1 MDPATAFRIKR
12 EISKRTSQHR
22 ARASQI
28 PIAIMVERHRHLD
41 ESLEKLLFG
50 LRGGAPDVF
59 ERLVR
64 LKKSGPVEQ
73 LDPLP
78 ALLEFHA
85 TLWHKAA
92 RPKTVNKY

>member
-1 MDPATAFRIKR
+1 
-12 EISKRTSQHR
+12 
-22 ARASQI
+22 
-28 PIAIMVERHRHLD
+28 MVERHRHLD

-64 LKKSGPVEQ
+64 LKKGGPIEQ
-73 LDPLP
+73 LDPLT

-92 RPKTVNKY
+92 RPKTSINTEFHSLTRRGYPLFNIKPGIKVVNN